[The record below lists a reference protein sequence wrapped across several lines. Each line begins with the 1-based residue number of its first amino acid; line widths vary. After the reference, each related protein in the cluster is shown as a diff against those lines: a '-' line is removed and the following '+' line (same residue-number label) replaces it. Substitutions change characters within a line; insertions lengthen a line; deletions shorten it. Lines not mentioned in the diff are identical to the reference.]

1 MSIKSKLWFI
11 LKVLF
16 SIYLGSAV
24 GYIIMSLGSTKTDY
38 FLKAISP
45 AVLYHEMIT
54 GNPLVILFAVLGV
67 IIFLFFK

>member
-1 MSIKSKLWFI
+1 
-11 LKVLF
+11 
-16 SIYLGSAV
+16 
-24 GYIIMSLGSTKTDY
+24 MSLGSTKTDY